1 MIEAQTNPTLAPYA
15 KTGEVHLRIT
25 AKGED
30 EKSCKKLI
38 KPVVKELQKRFG
50 KNVFALDADKTLEE
64 SVVDLLKEKELTLSL
79 AESCTGG
86 AIAARI
92 VNVPGAS
99 QVFTHGFV
107 TYSNRAKRECLGVKK
122 STLKTVGAVSAKCA
136 KQMAKGAAQL
146 QELISVFLLPALQV
160 RMAEPVRLLL
170 EPCLWV
176 AAAMDIRYPG
186 ISFYRKQNQIRQQ
199 AVASALVLLREC
211 MMGEVEE

>member
-1 MIEAQTNPTLAPYA
+1 MYL
-15 KTGEVHLRIT
+15 
-25 AKGED
+25 
-30 EKSCKKLI
+30 
-38 KPVVKELQKRFG
+38 
-50 KNVFALDADKTLEE
+50 ALDADKTLEE

-136 KQMAKGAAQL
+136 KQMAKGGCAASGADICL
-146 QELISVFLLPALQV
+146 SVTGLAGPDGGTS
-160 RMAEPVRLLL
+160 ETPVGTVFMG
-170 EPCLWV
+170 CCCNGHTN
-176 AAAMDIRYPG
+176 YPG
-186 ISFYRKQNQIRQQ
+186 ISFYRKQNQDPSAGCCQC
-199 AVASALVLLREC
+199 ASTASLSA
-211 MMGEVEE
+211 

>member
-1 MIEAQTNPTLAPYA
+1 M
-15 KTGEVHLRIT
+15 
-25 AKGED
+25 
-30 EKSCKKLI
+30 
-38 KPVVKELQKRFG
+38 
-50 KNVFALDADKTLEE
+50 
-64 SVVDLLKEKELTLSL
+64 DLLKEKELTLSL

-122 STLKTVGAVSAKCA
+122 STLKTVGAVSANVPNRW
-136 KQMAKGAAQL
+136 QRGAAAASGADICL
-146 QELISVFLLPALQV
+146 SVTGLAG

-176 AAAMDIRYPG
+176 AAAMDIRLPG
-186 ISFYRKQNQIRQQ
+186 NIILPEIEPRSVSR
-199 AVASALVLLREC
+199 LLPVR
-211 MMGEVEE
+211 

>member
-1 MIEAQTNPTLAPYA
+1 MYLT
-15 KTGEVHLRIT
+15 
-25 AKGED
+25 
-30 EKSCKKLI
+30 
-38 KPVVKELQKRFG
+38 
-50 KNVFALDADKTLEE
+50 LDADKTLEE

-107 TYSNRAKRECLGVKK
+107 TYSNRAKRECLGVKEIHIEN
-122 STLKTVGAVSAKCA
+122 SGSCFCKCA

-146 QELISVFLLPALQV
+146 QELISVFLLPALQA

-176 AAAMDIRYPG
+176 AAAMDIRLPG
-186 ISFYRKQNQIRQQ
+186 NIIYRKQNQDP
-199 AVASALVLLREC
+199 SAGC
-211 MMGEVEE
+211 C